1 MNTEQLVKAI
11 DEEIERLQRVRSLI
25 TGHTMPLK
33 RGMGP
38 EPIKRT
44 ISPEARQ
51 RMVIAQR
58 KRRATE
64 KRMG

>member
-1 MNTEQLVKAI
+1 MNTDEIVQAI
-11 DEEIERLQRVRSLI
+11 DEEIERLQKVRSLM

-44 ISPEARQ
+44 TSPEARE
-51 RMVIAQR
+51 RMAIAQR
-58 KRRATE
+58 QRRATE
-64 KRMG
+64 KK